1 MTSTEITGGG
11 DNLDRLG
18 ALRGKQTCRKCTA
31 DYQHKPECQLR
42 NADRAACRIAEG
54 RCCF

>member
-18 ALRGKQTCRKCTA
+18 AFRGEETCRKRAA
-31 DYQHKPECQLR
+31 DYQHKPESQLR
-42 NADRAACRIAEG
+42 NADRATCRITEG
-54 RCCF
+54 RRCF

>member
-31 DYQHKPECQLR
+31 DHQHKPECQLR
-42 NADRAACRIAEG
+42 NADRAAFRIAEG